1 MPEGSVVIVGGT
13 QGMGRELAATF
24 AQRGRDVVLTGRDEE
39 RARSVAHEIG
49 NGARG
54 LALDISRPAEIA
66 GRLEGIGSVAHLVLA
81 AMDRDDNTIRDY
93 DRERALNLV
102 TLKLVGFSETI
113 HTLLPRMAPDASIL
127 LFGGLARDRPYP
139 GSTTV
144 SAVNGGV
151 TAMVHTLAVELGGI
165 RVNGI
170 HPGIVGDSPQW
181 RDNPA
186 MLDRVT
192 QRTPIG
198 RPVTMA
204 EVVGAALFLLENGG
218 MSGVNLSVDGGWLLT

>member
-1 MPEGSVVIVGGT
+1 VAQGSVVIVGGT

-24 AQRGRDVVLTGRDEE
+24 AQRGRDVVLTGRDEG
-39 RARSVAHEIG
+39 RARSVAQQIG
-49 NGARG
+49 GAARG
-54 LALDISRPAEIA
+54 LGLDLSRPAEIA
-66 GRLEGIGSVAHLVLA
+66 GRLEGIGAVAHLVLA

-102 TLKLVGFSETI
+102 TLKLVGFAETI

-151 TAMVHTLAVELGGI
+151 TAMVHTLAVELGAI

-181 RDNPA
+181 RDNQA

-204 EVVGAALFLLENGG
+204 EVVGASLFLLENGG
-218 MSGVNLSVDGGWLLT
+218 VSGVNLAVDGGWLLL